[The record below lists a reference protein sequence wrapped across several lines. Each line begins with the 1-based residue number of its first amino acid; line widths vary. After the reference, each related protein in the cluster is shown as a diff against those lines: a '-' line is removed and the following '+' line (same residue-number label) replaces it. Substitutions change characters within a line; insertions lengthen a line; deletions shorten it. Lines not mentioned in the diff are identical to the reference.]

1 MQGFAQ
7 AIYDLVGNDMI
18 LKLWSGISASPI
30 NAMHS
35 GYGIG
40 AIFAILASKN
50 FIVFSDYDRLLA
62 KANSSNV
69 AIPSVATSVLVTN
82 STISLTSNVSIE
94 KTDWEKINVKTP
106 YWIAAKFALFV
117 GILFLITQIF
127 ETKVCYNYSIFK

>member
-40 AIFAILASKN
+40 AIVAILASKN
-50 FIVFSDYDRLLA
+50 FIVFSDYDLLLA

-69 AIPSVATSVLVTN
+69 VVPSVASSVLVTN
-82 STISLTSNVSIE
+82 STISSSNVSIE
-94 KTDWEKINVKTP
+94 KTGWEKINVQTP
-106 YWIAAKFALFV
+106 YWIAGKFSLFV

-127 ETKVCYNYSIFK
+127 ETKVCEFLNQ